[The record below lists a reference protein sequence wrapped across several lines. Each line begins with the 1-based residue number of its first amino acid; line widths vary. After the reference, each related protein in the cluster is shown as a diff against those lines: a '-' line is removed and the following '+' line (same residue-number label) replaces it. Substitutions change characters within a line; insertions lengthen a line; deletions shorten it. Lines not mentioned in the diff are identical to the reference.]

1 MLIARDEFEKIAK
14 KNGLNIP
21 IIYNSNGYEKVETLK
36 ELEGY
41 IELLPKTI
49 NIKSCYDEADYFC
62 LPSFYEGTPNVICEA
77 ISCGIPV
84 LCSDICDNSLYVV
97 DGQNGILFD
106 PYSSKNIANAIVTAI
121 EQTDI
126 EYTSYSL
133 KSRLIAEEKL
143 SKTKFINQ
151 YIEIITENNRN

>member
-1 MLIARDEFEKIAK
+1 M
-14 KNGLNIP
+14 
-21 IIYNSNGYEKVETLK
+21 
-36 ELEGY
+36 
-41 IELLPKTI
+41 
-49 NIKSCYDEADYFC
+49 
-62 LPSFYEGTPNVICEA
+62 ICEA

-151 YIEIITENNRN
+151 YIEIIKENN